1 MSCAVRASAQ
11 PPRIQRLQPKLHP
24 QNHLNSPPPRR
35 FSCTPL
41 TPEQRSSY
49 FDLRGFSH
57 PIATSAPAAQALFD
71 QGLLLAY
78 NFNHPEALKAFQ
90 AGLKIDPDAPML
102 HWGVTYSLR

>member
-1 MSCAVRASAQ
+1 M
-11 PPRIQRLQPKLHP
+11 K
-24 QNHLNSPPPRR
+24 HLAPPPACR

-49 FDLRGFSH
+49 CDLRGFSH
-57 PIATSAPAAQALFD
+57 PIATPSPAAQALFD

-90 AGLKIDPDAPML
+90 AGLEIDPNAAML